1 VKKETNQFVVA
12 HCQRSMPVL
21 YNVSGWL
28 RRAREHPS
36 YRVVAQV
43 LSESK
48 RYSLCFLFSVLCMPS
63 IHAVT
68 LSCVLC
74 SSSVASIFQGRGVAG
89 SSTSLSASSLLIDT
103 SRSIKGSAVSPAASG
118 TKRSSVCL
126 QTKFQLVKFNTVVSY
141 IK

>member
-1 VKKETNQFVVA
+1 MMYVTVLVCLLTFFIITTEEPLVIVKKETNQFVVA

-48 RYSLCFLFSVLCMPS
+48 RYSLCFLLSVLCMPN
-63 IHAVT
+63 
-68 LSCVLC
+68 
-74 SSSVASIFQGRGVAG
+74 QYM
-89 SSTSLSASSLLIDT
+89 
-103 SRSIKGSAVSPAASG
+103 
-118 TKRSSVCL
+118 
-126 QTKFQLVKFNTVVSY
+126 Q
-141 IK
+141 